1 MSNEIKEFTEFK
13 SKFTL
18 RIQKKLEGVLSLE
31 DNSIGILDAMRYS
44 SLNGGKFIRALLVYS
59 TADAFKI
66 NVKLLDQVAIAI
78 ELIHAYS
85 LIHDDLPSMDNDT
98 IRRGVPSCHIA
109 FSESTAILAGDALQA
124 LAFEILSENKYKG
137 ISDNMRLR
145 WINYLS
151 SSIGAAGIAGGQYL
165 DLLINN
171 KSTELE
177 YLNYIYSLKTSSLIK
192 SCIIL
197 PAMLTKNIT
206 KDEFLKL
213 EEFASILG
221 ISFQIKDDLLGYMC
235 SSTTLGKTQG
245 KDEQRNQPNY
255 INLLGLG
262 KTEKKLEE
270 NKKCIDKLLKD
281 LALEKSMLHNISNY
295 IFNRSF

>member
-1 MSNEIKEFTEFK
+1 MSNEIREFTEFK

-66 NVKLLDQVAIAI
+66 NVKLLDQVAISI

>member
-255 INLLGLG
+255 INLLGLE

>member
-1 MSNEIKEFTEFK
+1 MSNEIREFTEFK

-66 NVKLLDQVAIAI
+66 NVKLLDQVAISI

-197 PAMLTKNIT
+197 PAMLRKI
-206 KDEFLKL
+206 
-213 EEFASILG
+213 
-221 ISFQIKDDLLGYMC
+221 
-235 SSTTLGKTQG
+235 
-245 KDEQRNQPNY
+245 
-255 INLLGLG
+255 
-262 KTEKKLEE
+262 
-270 NKKCIDKLLKD
+270 
-281 LALEKSMLHNISNY
+281 
-295 IFNRSF
+295 

>member
-124 LAFEILSENKYKG
+124 LAFEILSKNKYKG

>member
-44 SLNGGKFIRALLVYS
+44 SLNGGKFIRALLVYA

-137 ISDNMRLR
+137 ISDNMRLK

-197 PAMLTKNIT
+197 PTMLTKNMT
-206 KDEFLKL
+206 KDEF
-213 EEFASILG
+213 
-221 ISFQIKDDLLGYMC
+221 FQIKDDLLGYMC
-235 SSTTLGKTQG
+235 SSKTLGKTQG

-255 INLLGLG
+255 INLLGLE

-270 NKKCIDKLLKD
+270 NKKYIDKLLKD
-281 LALEKSMLHNISNY
+281 LAIEKSMLHNISNY